1 MLGKLLK
8 YEIKATA
15 RWFLPIYIVILLFA
29 FINRLINPFQKV
41 GDAYTVT
48 VEGLSFLNFM
58 RGISIFVYFALIVAV
73 IAMTF
78 IIIIQRFY
86 KNLLGDEGYLMFTLP
101 VKTWQHIISKLL
113 TSVMWIILSAIIIVS
128 SILILLNIDN
138 LFSELGRLISTAR
151 DIMGDTL
158 LVLIPILALTSSA
171 YFIITVYNA
180 LSIGH
185 LFTKHRILASFA
197 AYIAIYLVGQIVFT
211 IFAFVTANK
220 ILVPLAQST
229 AIVPP
234 QVTTLIVSVTI
245 IYALLGIVHF
255 TVANLILNNKLNLE

>member
-1 MLGKLLK
+1 MLGKLIK

-15 RWFLPIYIVILLFA
+15 RWFLPIYAIIFLFA

-41 GDAYTVT
+41 GDTYTTT
-48 VEGLSFLNFM
+48 VEGLTFLNFM

-78 IIIIQRFY
+78 IIIIQGFY

-101 VKTWQHIISKLL
+101 VKTWQHIVSKLL
-113 TSVMWIILSAIIIVS
+113 TSLTWIILSFIVIIS
-128 SILILLNIDN
+128 SILILINIDN
-138 LFSELGRLISTAR
+138 LFSELSRIMSTAH
-151 DIMGDTL
+151 DFLGTTL
-158 LVLIPILALTSSA
+158 LILIPISGLIGSA

-197 AYIAIYLVGQIVFT
+197 AYMAIYVVSQIVFAT
-211 IFAFVTANK
+211 FFFATANRIFA
-220 ILVPLAQST
+220 PMAQST
-229 AIVPP
+229 DIVPP

-245 IYALLGIVHF
+245 IYAILGIANF
-255 TVANLILNNKLNLE
+255 TVANLILNRKLNLE

>member
-15 RWFLPIYIVILLFA
+15 RWFLPIYIIIFLFA

-41 GDAYTVT
+41 GDTYTAT
-48 VEGLSFLNFM
+48 VEGLNFLNFM

-113 TSVMWIILSAIIIVS
+113 TSMMWIILSFLVIIS

-151 DIMGDTL
+151 EFLGDNL
-158 LVLIPILALTSSA
+158 MILIPIVALISSA
-171 YFIITVYNA
+171 YSILTVYNA

-185 LFTKHRILASFA
+185 LFSKHRILASFG
-197 AYIAIYLVGQIVFT
+197 AYMVIYIVGQIVFT
-211 IFAFVTANK
+211 IFAFATANK
-220 ILVPLAQST
+220 IPVPLSQST
-229 AIVPP
+229 AMVPP
-234 QVTTLIVSVTI
+234 QVATLIASITV
-245 IYALLGIVHF
+245 IYALLGIANF
-255 TVANLILNNKLNLE
+255 IVANVILNRKLNLE